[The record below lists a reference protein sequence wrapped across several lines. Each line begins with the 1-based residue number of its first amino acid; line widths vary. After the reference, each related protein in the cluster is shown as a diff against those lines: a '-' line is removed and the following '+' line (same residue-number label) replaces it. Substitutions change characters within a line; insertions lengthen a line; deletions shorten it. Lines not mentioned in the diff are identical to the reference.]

1 MENLNLKL
9 HLFYKLL
16 YRNEKLQN
24 CSAKSNYDQIFRI
37 CVPFLMSFHHF
48 QLLSTIII
56 IRYKSA
62 VVPFS
67 DYDTILY

>member
-1 MENLNLKL
+1 MKNFKIA
-9 HLFYKLL
+9 
-16 YRNEKLQN
+16 LQKATMTRY
-24 CSAKSNYDQIFRI
+24 SEF
-37 CVPFLMSFHHF
+37 VFHSFCPSIISI
-48 QLLSTIII
+48 STIII